1 MNSNF
6 EQPFGTYKPKRD
18 VGFLKIIKNIGI
30 SRGFIAKWSRG
41 QWKNKG
47 YEIVDAEIRGIKFR
61 LNITTNTIDSK
72 LLTSSKYISKKE
84 IQALKPTSVDGAFID
99 IGANIGYFSLS
110 IASMGF
116 KNILAIE
123 PNPLTIKALQSN
135 IKINGYENIIKLA
148 PYCVGKEE
156 ELTFYSC
163 ADLGSSGVIKNEL
176 DSSAREIRVQSKTLE
191 SILYEYQIRK
201 IDTLKIDIEGYE
213 DVALMPFF
221 EKVNN
226 NLWPRVIV
234 IEYTSQELW
243 RDNIL
248 SYLLNSGYERTM
260 ITRGNMILHKK

>member
-1 MNSNF
+1 
-6 EQPFGTYKPKRD
+6 
-18 VGFLKIIKNIGI
+18 
-30 SRGFIAKWSRG
+30 
-41 QWKNKG
+41 
-47 YEIVDAEIRGIKFR
+47 
-61 LNITTNTIDSK
+61 
-72 LLTSSKYISKKE
+72 
-84 IQALKPTSVDGAFID
+84 
-99 IGANIGYFSLS
+99 
-110 IASMGF
+110 MGF

-213 DVALMPFF
+213 DVALMPFL
-221 EKVNN
+221 KK
-226 NLWPRVIV
+226 LTTI
-234 IEYTSQELW
+234 YGQESL
-243 RDNIL
+243 
-248 SYLLNSGYERTM
+248 LLNIQVKNYGEIIFCLICLIQVMREQ
-260 ITRGNMILHKK
+260 